1 MARVAQVRQLEEA
14 SKLFQRGKRFR
25 PPTPGTESLAFLP
38 STLPSFLVLQNCDG
52 NPLKDSV
59 TRMDLQ

>member
-1 MARVAQVRQLEEA
+1 MAGVTQARQLEES
-14 SKLFQRGKRFR
+14 SKLFQRGKQ
-25 PPTPGTESLAFLP
+25 PQYPTPGTETLALLP
-38 STLPSFLVLQNCDG
+38 STLPSFLVLQHCDG